1 MEPRLG
7 RGGRREGEKSLV
19 SDPGRAERGRVGV
32 CVWGCD
38 TRDISLGERHDAA
51 EREDSSG
58 LVRGTGAAAAE
69 GIEGHHVWG
78 SLQTKPTNTNVFG
91 ELLLQEQ
98 RTAPACRHL
107 LIHPTI
113 YLGRCLESF
122 AGRSLTAHTYDVTIV
137 TELMKTMREVK
148 ESFFP
153 RSGER
158 KSGKKSTAFLCS

>member
-1 MEPRLG
+1 MRSPWCLIQA
-7 RGGRREGEKSLV
+7 GRREEELGFACGVVIQETLGGEIL
-19 SDPGRAERGRVGV
+19 
-32 CVWGCD
+32 
-38 TRDISLGERHDAA
+38 SLGERHDEA

-58 LVRGTGAAAAE
+58 LVRGTGPAAAE

-78 SLQTKPTNTNVFG
+78 SLQTKPTKTNVFG

-113 YLGRCLESF
+113 YLRRCLESF
-122 AGRSLTAHTYDVTIV
+122 AGRSLTAHSYDVTIM
-137 TELMKTMREVK
+137 TELMKTMREAK

-158 KSGKKSTAFLCS
+158 KSDRKSTAFRCS